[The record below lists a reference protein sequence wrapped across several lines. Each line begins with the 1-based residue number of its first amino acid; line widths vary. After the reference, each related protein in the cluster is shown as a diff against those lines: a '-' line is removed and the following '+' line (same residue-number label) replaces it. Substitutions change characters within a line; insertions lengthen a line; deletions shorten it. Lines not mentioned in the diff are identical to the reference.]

1 MALAED
7 EAGSIINDGINEEFF
22 RLMWLKDE
30 LNFGPSLNIPDTIV
44 VKYGQPTSW
53 YFTAQNGRIKKKNR
67 QNLMNA
73 RIEEIFTKH
82 ILGYDVIATFV
93 NIYIDPDPDTG
104 VVPPSTVEFLDLE
117 GLNNFLYNR
126 PKEHSNG
133 VLQRFIEP
141 KGTKNEMIR
150 AVWSPKVCLLERAG
164 NIHHLHDHRY
174 GLYERCV
181 TLEGPEYY
189 IKSAPLRG
197 PVLAGQIQKMCESIV
212 THISEVTFAQKE
224 VTRMVL
230 NFKVD
235 SRDKIWLC
243 YSTSVRLHDMMDR
256 DAPSASSSISLPK
269 PGKVGRKLVNI
280 DSVVQLPNTV
290 NLNPTRSYEVI
301 KPKKRIRC
309 ISCAKETLEDVRHP
323 ITYKSIIKH
332 YEHVIHIMTEIC
344 ANQHTTVLEWPPDP
358 DIIEAAGGV
367 GFGCLQMVPD
377 DDVLAK
383 SAKLDVTKP
392 LDADDLRIP
401 PILRYLHPK
410 LTGSAYYKC
419 CRDPLFLYKTAIVC
433 EPCYLVFAEFTTM
446 LLRMGGDLSKLLTPD
461 PAAVNMSGSLAED
474 SMFTK
479 GTGRPSE
486 ADWRAMSTL
495 HRSSSDSSMRRSKD
509 FNPSANHRQAK
520 ATAIG
525 LRTSDSAVG
534 VKPKMPKAVRQTKD
548 MGPLQGHSYSSD
560 SHTQHSLGRSMNM
573 SQASHTTPSQFE
585 ENEEIRHMVAERER
599 NFFKEISMNPQLKDQ
614 HPLMHLISAQQKLKI
629 VDEQS
634 GVLMSN
640 AAKSKKSMFGT
651 SYGKQGQDKYA
662 QYAVY
667 AQDQPY
673 IMKGKLI
680 APAEWR
686 RQKEEKKAALLA
698 IKEERMRKKAARQA
712 EMKMTGASSQG
723 DEEEESVKH
732 LGRTGDGDISL
743 VSAADSE
750 DQVVDNSKSAKKHRN
765 FLRDTLKEVEGEIVG
780 AMDYIKV
787 DKEAVKASKKE
798 VAKKSNVTD
807 FELVPTGN
815 LHRHLTEVEVDNE
828 LPEALKNIDVDRPGT
843 TSTAGRPTKSAGG
856 DGYGGGGGAA
866 SPGTTGY
873 KPDDMFSVQ
882 SASLDGGGSM
892 ESDLLANWGG
902 SRPLKEEKPAGLT
915 G

>member
-1 MALAED
+1 MALVSD
-7 EAGSIINDGINEEFF
+7 EAGSLATDGINEEFF

-30 LNFGPSLNIPDTIV
+30 LNFGPSLNIPDTII

-53 YFTAQNGRIKKKNR
+53 YFTAQNGKIKKKNR

-73 RIEEIFTKH
+73 RIEETFTKH
-82 ILGYDVIATFV
+82 VLGYDVIAVFV
-93 NIYIDPDPDTG
+93 NVYIDPDPETG
-104 VVPPSTVEFLDLE
+104 ILPPSTVEFLDAD
-117 GLNNFLYNR
+117 GLNLFLYNR

-133 VLQRFIEP
+133 ILQRFIEP

-150 AVWSPKVCLLERAG
+150 AIWSPKICLLERAE

-189 IKSAPLRG
+189 VKASPLRG
-197 PVLAGQIQKMCESIV
+197 PVLAGQIQKMCETIV

-235 SRDKIWLC
+235 SRDKIWLM
-243 YSTSVRLHDMMDR
+243 YSTSVRLNDMMD
-256 DAPSASSSISLPK
+256 DNVATTSSTGLNVPAK
-269 PGKVGRKLVNI
+269 AGRKLVNI

-309 ISCAKETLEDVRHP
+309 ISCAKETLEDMRHP
-323 ITYKSIIKH
+323 VTYKSVIKH

-344 ANQHTTVLEWPPDP
+344 ANHHTTVLEWPPDP

-383 SAKLDVTKP
+383 PARMDVSKNLT
-392 LDADDLRIP
+392 DDDLRVP

-410 LTGSAYYKC
+410 LSGSAYGKC
-419 CRDPLFLYKTAIVC
+419 CKDPLFLYKTATVC
-433 EPCYLVFAEFTTM
+433 EPCYLVFAEFVTM

-461 PAAVNMSGSLAED
+461 PAAVNMSGSLAGD

-479 GTGRPSE
+479 STSKPSE

-495 HRSSSDSSMRRSKD
+495 NRSSSDMDSSGMRKSKD
-509 FNPSANHRQAK
+509 FNPSAQHRQAK

-534 VKPKMPKAVRQTKD
+534 AKPKMPRAVRQTKD
-548 MGPLQGHSYSSD
+548 LGPLQGHSYSSD

-573 SQASHTTPSQFE
+573 SQASYTTPSSFE
-585 ENEEIRHMVAERER
+585 ENDEIRTMVAERER

-634 GVLMSN
+634 GVLMSA

-651 SYGKQGQDKYA
+651 RYGKQGEDKYE
-662 QYAVY
+662 QYGVY
-667 AQDQPY
+667 AQEQPY

-680 APAEWR
+680 KPSEWR
-686 RQKEEKKAALLA
+686 RQKDEKIAALQA
-698 IKEERMRKKAARQA
+698 IKQERLRKKAARKA
-712 EMKMTGASSQG
+712 EMAMTGAGSQG
-723 DEEEESVKH
+723 GDGEVKH
-732 LGRTGDGDISL
+732 LAGDGDISL
-743 VSAADSE
+743 VSATGQSD
-750 DQVVDNSKSAKKHRN
+750 VVDNSKSAKKHRD
-765 FLRDTLKEVEGEIVG
+765 FLRDTLQEVETEMVSSI
-780 AMDYIKV
+780 DYINLGGKT
-787 DKEAVKASKKE
+787 KKGNEKGPSGGASESKG
-798 VAKKSNVTD
+798 AS
-807 FELVPTGN
+807 
-815 LHRHLTEVEVDNE
+815 
-828 LPEALKNIDVDRPGT
+828 
-843 TSTAGRPTKSAGG
+843 G
-856 DGYGGGGGAA
+856 DGGGGEDLWPKSFGSEKTHEEA
-866 SPGTTGY
+866 
-873 KPDDMFSVQ
+873 K
-882 SASLDGGGSM
+882 GGM
-892 ESDLLANWGG
+892 
-902 SRPLKEEKPAGLT
+902 
-915 G
+915 